1 MAAKKKATP
10 KSDAPKYGE
19 LAKELDKI
27 LAGIEEGEVDIDD
40 LSAKVE
46 RATELIRQCREKL
59 DATQIRVQKVV
70 TTLEEEEEEEWEE
83 EEEEEAEEEAEA
95 AEGELPF

>member
-1 MAAKKKATP
+1 MAAKKKPAAQQKTE
-10 KSDAPKYGE
+10 KTPKYGE
-19 LAKELDKI
+19 LARELDEI
-27 LAGIEEGEVDIDD
+27 LGGIEEGEIDIDD

-70 TTLEEEEEEEWEE
+70 STLGEEADENAEEEEDWEE
-83 EEEEEAEEEAEA
+83 EEA
-95 AEGELPF
+95 PF

>member
-1 MAAKKKATP
+1 MAAKKKPAAQQKTE
-10 KSDAPKYGE
+10 KAAKYGE
-19 LAKELDKI
+19 LARELDEI
-27 LAGIEEGEVDIDD
+27 LGGIEEGEIDIDD

-70 TTLEEEEEEEWEE
+70 STLGDEADENAEEEDWEE
-83 EEEEEAEEEAEA
+83 EEEA
-95 AEGELPF
+95 PF